1 MPDEYRS
8 GVSIEISLCSSL
20 IAVILNLGTRCLSN
34 STCVHTHYLRDIS
47 EDVPRHLTDGFYDY
61 LPITALNQQ
70 SPCVSGASKLHK
82 QICDVVPMSSRV
94 TDSYW
99 KPGLPSKQ
107 EQSRHLKEFNF
118 LFKDNKISL
127 EPSCKTQTR

>member
-8 GVSIEISLCSSL
+8 GVSIEISLCFSL

-47 EDVPRHLTDGFYDY
+47 EDVPRHLTAGFYDY

-70 SPCVSGASKLHK
+70 SSCVSGASKLHK

-107 EQSRHLKEFNF
+107 EQSSTSKNSIFYSRRTK
-118 LFKDNKISL
+118 SL
-127 EPSCKTQTR
+127 